1 MIQRNNNLSVLPFYE
16 DDNEQLHNRSYA
28 YGDIYPLYTPMG
40 TVPPFQI
47 IKEHYVGASVT
58 SAVLKK
64 SNGETVGSI
73 LSGLNSAG
81 MLYIPFAD
89 YDIIAYP
96 SSSPAGLTS
105 AEGQYYIQLGTSD
118 GKTYYSDIFTV
129 VGQTGG
135 FIAVQWWDIED
146 LQMDGGRIVYKNG
159 VVEFRNTLWLQ
170 TQLGK
175 PEYTFNEEGETRD
188 GYFFPEKMVS
198 EKTYKCTILASED
211 LCDIMRFIRLSDYV
225 FVQDQYGNT
234 YRCDT
239 FLITPKWETQGNIAS
254 VEIEFTCYTVAKK
267 IGRGST
273 GLADENINL
282 NNN

>member
-47 IKEHYVGASVT
+47 IKESYLGASVT

-73 LSGLNSAG
+73 LSELNAAG
-81 MLYIPFAD
+81 MLYMPFPD

-118 GKTYYSDIFTV
+118 GKTFYSDVFTV

-135 FIAVQWWDIED
+135 FIAIQWWDIED

-159 VVEFRNTLWLQ
+159 GVEFRNTLWLQ

-188 GYFFPEKMVS
+188 GYFFSLFSFGDMQINNLLTLVE
-198 EKTYKCTILASED
+198 TI
-211 LCDIMRFIRLSDYV
+211 
-225 FVQDQYGNT
+225 
-234 YRCDT
+234 
-239 FLITPKWETQGNIAS
+239 K
-254 VEIEFTCYTVAKK
+254 
-267 IGRGST
+267 
-273 GLADENINL
+273 
-282 NNN
+282 

>member
-1 MIQRNNNLSVLPFYE
+1 
-16 DDNEQLHNRSYA
+16 
-28 YGDIYPLYTPMG
+28 MG

-47 IKEHYVGASVT
+47 IKEHYVGASVR

-64 SNGETVGSI
+64 ADGETVGSI
-73 LSGLNSAG
+73 LSGLNAAG
-81 MLYIPFAD
+81 MLYMPFAD

-105 AEGQYYIQLGTSD
+105 AEGQYYIQLSTSD
-118 GKTYYSDIFTV
+118 GKLYYSDVFTV

-159 VVEFRNTLWLQ
+159 GVEFRNTLWLQ

-198 EKTYKCTILASED
+198 EKTYKCTILASEY

-254 VEIEFTCYTVAKK
+254 VEIEFTCFTVAKK

-282 NNN
+282 NN